1 MEEKMLEEIFMKREE
16 SILSVL
22 YDDFQNKG
30 KILTKEFKRNSD
42 VFQNIVN
49 KHENELMKQ
58 IELVCDGKEDV
69 RRKLEAVFEEY
80 QKNVERKNCFYA
92 EQTYKQRNK

>member
-1 MEEKMLEEIFMKREE
+1 MEEKMLEEIVMKREE

-30 KILTKEFKRNSD
+30 KILTKEFKRNFE
-42 VFQNIVN
+42 VFQNIVS
-49 KHENELMKQ
+49 KQENELIKQ
-58 IELVCDGKEDV
+58 IKLVCDGNEKL
-69 RRKLEAVFEEY
+69 RKKFEAIFEEY

-92 EQTYKQRNK
+92 EQIYKQRNK

>member
-22 YDDFQNKG
+22 YNDFQNKG
-30 KILTKEFKRNSD
+30 KVLTKQFKRNFE
-42 VFQNIVN
+42 VFQNIVS
-49 KHENELMKQ
+49 KQENELIKQ
-58 IELVCDGKEDV
+58 IKLVCDGNEDL
-69 RRKLEAVFEEY
+69 RKKFETIFEEY

-92 EQTYKQRNK
+92 EQVYKQRNK

>member
-1 MEEKMLEEIFMKREE
+1 MEEKRLEEIFMEREE

-30 KILTKEFKRNSD
+30 KILTKEFKRNFE
-42 VFQNIVN
+42 VFQNIVI
-49 KHENELMKQ
+49 KQENELIKQ
-58 IELVCDGKEDV
+58 IKLVCDGKEDV
-69 RRKLEAVFEEY
+69 RKKFETIFEEY

>member
-1 MEEKMLEEIFMKREE
+1 MEEKMLEEIFMKKEE

-30 KILTKEFKRNSD
+30 KILTKQFKRNFE
-42 VFQNIVN
+42 VFQDIVS
-49 KHENELMKQ
+49 KHENELIKQ
-58 IELVCDGKEDV
+58 IKLVCHGNEDL
-69 RRKLEAVFEEY
+69 RKKFETIFEEY

-92 EQTYKQRNK
+92 EQVYKQRNK

>member
-1 MEEKMLEEIFMKREE
+1 MEEKMLEEIFMKKEE

-30 KILTKEFKRNSD
+30 RILTKQFKRNFE
-42 VFQNIVN
+42 VFQNILS
-49 KHENELMKQ
+49 KQENELIKQ
-58 IELVCDGKEDV
+58 IKLVCDGKEDV
-69 RRKLEAVFEEY
+69 RKKFEMIFEEY